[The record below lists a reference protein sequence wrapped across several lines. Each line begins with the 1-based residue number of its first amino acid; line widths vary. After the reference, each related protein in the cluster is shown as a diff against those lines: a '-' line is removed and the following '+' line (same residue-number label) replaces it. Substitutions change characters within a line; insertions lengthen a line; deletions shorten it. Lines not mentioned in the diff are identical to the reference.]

1 MIAALNA
8 ADVDTDMLKRFSA
21 AIDNDNLEIV
31 KFLNQ
36 PFKRWEGASALADFG
51 KGMHTCPT
59 LSQAL
64 DL

>member
-36 PFKRWEGASALADFG
+36 PFKGGRERRHWQILERVCILAPPF
-51 KGMHTCPT
+51 PR
-59 LSQAL
+59 L
-64 DL
+64 